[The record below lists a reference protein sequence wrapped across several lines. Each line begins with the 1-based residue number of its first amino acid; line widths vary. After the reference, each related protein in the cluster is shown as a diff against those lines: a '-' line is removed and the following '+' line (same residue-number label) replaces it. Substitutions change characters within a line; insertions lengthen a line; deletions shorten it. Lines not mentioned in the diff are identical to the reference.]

1 MKRNVVICALA
12 GATLAATSPAL
23 AKPGGGGGGGNAGAS
38 VGANVGGGVGVGRG
52 AVGTV
57 GSGIDTAIQAGRGG
71 VSIGATGQGSA
82 NANARA
88 GFGSAIDMRGSTS
101 ARTRASRDT
110 TVGTSTRLGT
120 QVNAQAGAQL
130 TGVVDGMTVVD
141 SGGLTIG
148 TVTGIHT
155 VGNGRIRSVQVTL
168 TDGTIINLSP
178 GSLSVDGDVLA
189 TTSLTTNVKSQGAA
203 HANINGLVH
212 ASPNSALA
220 SAGVTT
226 LTGLTTGLTV
236 EGTGGASLGTVS
248 QVFVNSSGAVVGIRV
263 ALDGGGT
270 VVIPAT
276 TLTMDGTTVVTTFV
290 PGG

>member
-1 MKRNVVICALA
+1 MKRNVMICALA
-12 GATLAATSPAL
+12 GAALAVTSPAL

-52 AVGTV
+52 GIGTV

-71 VSIGATGQGSA
+71 ASIGAAGQGSA

-101 ARTRASRDT
+101 ARSKASSKAQ
-110 TVGTSTRLGT
+110 VGTTTRLGT
-120 QVNAQAGAQL
+120 QASTQL
-130 TGVVDGMTVVD
+130 TGVTSGMTVVD
-141 SGGLTIG
+141 SGGLTVG

-168 TDGTIINLSP
+168 TNGQIITLSP
-178 GSLSVDGDVLA
+178 SSLSLDGGVLT
-189 TTSLTTNVKSQGAA
+189 TTSLTTNVRSQGAA
-203 HANINGLVH
+203 NANINGLVN

-226 LTGLTTGLTV
+226 LTGLATGLTV
-236 EGTGGASLGTVS
+236 EGSGGANLGTVS
-248 QVFVNSSGAVVGIRV
+248 QIFVNRSGAVVGIRV
-263 ALDGGGT
+263 ALDGGGS